1 MNIPENLTQSTDEA
15 LLSICLFAAFCD
27 GGQSD
32 SERNDI
38 SRLCEE
44 MGIVDPGLIS
54 RRILT
59 GRLELPAVVA
69 ALANPN
75 ERLLAYEMA
84 LGVCESDGSL
94 SDGEKKFLQELQ
106 GQLGLNPGE
115 APKETAGLPD
125 YPLVPVAPAP
135 APAAPAPSAVDNS
148 GTILKYAILNGALEL
163 LPDTLATMA
172 IIPLQMKMVHG
183 IGRSHGVELDRSSIK
198 EFLAVAGVGL
208 GSQVVEG
215 FARKLMR
222 GIGKKVAGKL
232 AGKAADQITGSA
244 FSFASTYALGQL
256 AERYY
261 QGGRRLDT
269 ASARGL
275 FTSLQSQAR
284 DMHTRYLPQI
294 QEKAKSI
301 NPASI
306 LQMVTGSNPV

>member
-1 MNIPENLTQSTDEA
+1 MNIPENLAQSTDEA

-32 SERNDI
+32 SERSEI

-44 MGIVDPGLIS
+44 MGLGDPGLIS

-94 SDGEKKFLQELQ
+94 SDGEKKFLQVLQ
-106 GQLGLNPGE
+106 GQLGINPGE
-115 APKETAGLPD
+115 APKETALPD
-125 YPLVPVAPAP
+125 YPLVPV

-232 AGKAADQITGSA
+232 AGKAVDQITGSA

-256 AERYY
+256 AEKYY

-269 ASARGL
+269 ASSRQL

-284 DMHTRYLPQI
+284 DLHTRYLPQI

>member
-1 MNIPENLTQSTDEA
+1 
-15 LLSICLFAAFCD
+15 LFAAVSD
-27 GGQSD
+27 GSQSD
-32 SERNDI
+32 SERNEI

-44 MGIVDPGLIS
+44 MGLGDPGLIS

-94 SDGEKKFLQELQ
+94 TDGEKKFLQELQ
-106 GQLGLNPGE
+106 GHLGLNPGE
-115 APKETAGLPD
+115 APKETALPD
-125 YPLVPVAPAP
+125 YPLVPVAPA
-135 APAAPAPSAVDNS
+135 APAASAVDNS

-232 AGKAADQITGSA
+232 AGKAVDQITGSA

-284 DMHTRYLPQI
+284 DMHTRYIPQI
-294 QEKAKSI
+294 QDRAKTI

-306 LQMVTGSNPV
+306 LQLLTGANPV

>member
-1 MNIPENLTQSTDEA
+1 L
-15 LLSICLFAAFCD
+15 
-27 GGQSD
+27 G
-32 SERNDI
+32 
-38 SRLCEE
+38 
-44 MGIVDPGLIS
+44 DPGLIS

-115 APKETAGLPD
+115 APKETTGLPD
-125 YPLVPVAPAP
+125 YLLVPV

-148 GTILKYAILNGALEL
+148 DTILKYAILNGALEL

-256 AERYY
+256 AEKYY

-269 ASARGL
+269 ASSRQL

>member
-32 SERNDI
+32 SERNEI

-44 MGIVDPGLIS
+44 MGLVDPGLIS

-94 SDGEKKFLQELQ
+94 TDGEKNFLQELQ
-106 GQLGLNPGE
+106 GHLRLNLGE
-115 APKETAGLPD
+115 VPKETALPD
-125 YPLVPVAPAP
+125 YPLVPV

-183 IGRSHGVELDRSSIK
+183 IGRSYAVELDRSSIK

-284 DMHTRYLPQI
+284 DMHARYLPQI

-301 NPASI
+301 NSASI

>member
-1 MNIPENLTQSTDEA
+1 MEIPQNLAQTTDEA

-27 GGQSD
+27 GSQSD
-32 SERNDI
+32 SERNEI

-44 MGIVDPGLIS
+44 MGLGDPGLIS

-75 ERLLAYEMA
+75 ERLLAYKMA

-106 GQLGLNPGE
+106 GQLGINPGE

-125 YPLVPVAPAP
+125 YPLVPV

-256 AERYY
+256 AEKYY

-269 ASARGL
+269 ASSRQL

>member
-32 SERNDI
+32 SERNEI

-44 MGIVDPGLIS
+44 MGMVDPGLIS

-94 SDGEKKFLQELQ
+94 TDGEKKFLQELQ

-135 APAAPAPSAVDNS
+135 APTAPAPSAVDNS
-148 GTILKYAILNGALEL
+148 GTILKYAILNAALEL

>member
-1 MNIPENLTQSTDEA
+1 MNIPENLAQTTDEA

-27 GGQSD
+27 GVQSD
-32 SERNDI
+32 SERNEI

-44 MGIVDPGLIS
+44 VGLGDPRLIS

-59 GRLELPAVVA
+59 GRLELAAVVA

-75 ERLLAYEMA
+75 ARLLAYEMA

-94 SDGEKKFLQELQ
+94 TDAEKKFLQELQ
-106 GQLGLNPGE
+106 GQLGLNSAE
-115 APKETAGLPD
+115 TPKEMALPD
-125 YPLVPVAPAP
+125 YPLVPVAPA
-135 APAAPAPSAVDNS
+135 APAASAVDNS

-183 IGRSHGVELDRSSIK
+183 IARSHGVELDRSSIK

-261 QGGRRLDT
+261 QGGRRLDS
-269 ASARGL
+269 ASTREL

-284 DMHTRYLPQI
+284 DMHTRYVPQI
-294 QEKAKSI
+294 QDKAKSI

-306 LQMVTGSNPV
+306 LQMLTGSNPV

>member
-1 MNIPENLTQSTDEA
+1 MNIPESLAQSTDEA

-32 SERNDI
+32 SERNEI

-44 MGIVDPGLIS
+44 MGLGDPGLIS

-106 GQLGLNPGE
+106 GQLGINPGE
-115 APKETAGLPD
+115 APKETALPD
-125 YPLVPVAPAP
+125 YPLVPVAS
-135 APAAPAPSAVDNS
+135 AAPAPSAVDNS

-256 AERYY
+256 AEKYY

-269 ASARGL
+269 ASSRQL

-284 DMHTRYLPQI
+284 DLHTRYLPQI

>member
-1 MNIPENLTQSTDEA
+1 MEIPQNLAQTTDEA

-27 GGQSD
+27 GSQSD
-32 SERNDI
+32 SERNEI

-44 MGIVDPGLIS
+44 MGLGDPGLIS

-84 LGVCESDGSL
+84 LGVCQSDGSL

-106 GQLGLNPGE
+106 GQLGLNPSE
-115 APKETAGLPD
+115 APKETTGLPD
-125 YPLVPVAPAP
+125 YLLVPV

-148 GTILKYAILNGALEL
+148 DTILKYAILNGALEL

-222 GIGKKVAGKL
+222 GIGKNVAGKL
-232 AGKAADQITGSA
+232 AGKAVDQITGSA
-244 FSFASTYALGQL
+244 FSFASTYALGRL

-261 QGGRRLDT
+261 QGGRRLDS
-269 ASARGL
+269 ASTRHL
-275 FTSLQSQAR
+275 FTSLQSQASH
-284 DMHTRYLPQI
+284 MHNHYLPQI

-301 NPASI
+301 SPASI

>member
-1 MNIPENLTQSTDEA
+1 MNIPENLTQNTDQA

-27 GGQSD
+27 GLQSE
-32 SERNDI
+32 SEREEI
-38 SRLCEE
+38 ARLSQE
-44 MGIVDPGLIS
+44 MGFGDPALIS

-59 GRLELPAVVA
+59 GRLELASVVSGLENA
-69 ALANPN
+69 N
-75 ERLLAYEMA
+75 ERMLAYEMA
-84 LGVCESDGSL
+84 LGVCESDGAL
-94 SDGEKKFLQELQ
+94 TDGEKKFLEELQ
-106 GQLGLNPGE
+106 NQLGLNAAE
-115 APKETAGLPD
+115 APKRTTALSA
-125 YPLVPVAPAP
+125 LPVAPP
-135 APAAPAPSAVDNS
+135 NNPQPVSSATDNS

-183 IGRSHGVELDRSSIK
+183 IARSHGVEIDRSSIK

-232 AGKAADQITGSA
+232 AGKAADQVTGSA

-256 AERYY
+256 AEKYY

-269 ASARGL
+269 ASARQL
-275 FTSLQSQAR
+275 FGNLQSQAR
-284 DMHTRYLPQI
+284 ELHSRYLPQI
-294 QEKAKSI
+294 TEKAKSI
-301 NPASI
+301 DAAS
-306 LQMVTGSNPV
+306 LLKMVAGTNTP

>member
-32 SERNDI
+32 SERNEI

-44 MGIVDPGLIS
+44 MGLGDPGLIS

-94 SDGEKKFLQELQ
+94 TDGEKKFLQELQ
-106 GQLGLNPGE
+106 GHLRLNLGE
-115 APKETAGLPD
+115 VPKETALPD
-125 YPLVPVAPAP
+125 YPLVPV

-148 GTILKYAILNGALEL
+148 GTILKYAILNAALEL

-284 DMHTRYLPQI
+284 DMHARYLPQI

-306 LQMVTGSNPV
+306 LQMVTGSNPL

>member
-1 MNIPENLTQSTDEA
+1 MSIPENLTQSTDEA
-15 LLSICLFAAFCD
+15 LLSICLFSAFCD

-32 SERNDI
+32 SERKEI

-44 MGIVDPGLIS
+44 MGLGDPGLIS

-59 GRLELPAVVA
+59 GRLELPVVVA

-106 GQLGLNPGE
+106 GQLGINPGE

-125 YPLVPVAPAP
+125 YPLVPV

-232 AGKAADQITGSA
+232 AGKAVDQITGSA

-256 AERYY
+256 AEKYY

-269 ASARGL
+269 ASSRQL

-284 DMHTRYLPQI
+284 DLHTRYLPQI

>member
-1 MNIPENLTQSTDEA
+1 MNIPENLAQTTDEA

-27 GGQSD
+27 GSQSD
-32 SERNDI
+32 SERNEI

-44 MGIVDPGLIS
+44 MGFGDPGLIS

-69 ALANPN
+69 ALVNPN

-106 GQLGLNPGE
+106 GHLGLNPSE

-125 YPLVPVAPAP
+125 YPLVPV

-256 AERYY
+256 AEKYY

-269 ASARGL
+269 ASSRQL

-284 DMHTRYLPQI
+284 DLHTRYLPQI

>member
-32 SERNDI
+32 SERNEI

-44 MGIVDPGLIS
+44 MGPGDPGLIS

-94 SDGEKKFLQELQ
+94 TDGEKKFLQELQ
-106 GQLGLNPGE
+106 GHLRLNLGE
-115 APKETAGLPD
+115 VPKETALPD
-125 YPLVPVAPAP
+125 YPLVPV

-261 QGGRRLDT
+261 QCGRRLDT

-284 DMHTRYLPQI
+284 DMHARYLPQI

>member
-1 MNIPENLTQSTDEA
+1 MNIPENLAQSTDEA

-32 SERNDI
+32 SERNEI

-44 MGIVDPGLIS
+44 MGLGDPGLIS

-59 GRLELPAVVA
+59 GRLELPVVVA

-106 GQLGLNPGE
+106 GQLGINPGE
-115 APKETAGLPD
+115 APKETALPD
-125 YPLVPVAPAP
+125 YPIVPV

-232 AGKAADQITGSA
+232 AGKAVDQITGSA

-256 AERYY
+256 AEKYY

-269 ASARGL
+269 ASSRQL

-284 DMHTRYLPQI
+284 DLHTRYLPQI

>member
-1 MNIPENLTQSTDEA
+1 MTIPENLNSSADEA
-15 LLSICLFAAFCD
+15 LLCICLFAAFCD
-27 GGQSD
+27 GVQSD
-32 SERNDI
+32 SERNEI

-44 MGIVDPGLIS
+44 MGLGDPGALS

-69 ALANPN
+69 SLANPN

-106 GQLGLNPGE
+106 TQLGLSSSE
-115 APKETAGLPD
+115 APKSTPGLPE
-125 YPLVPVAPAP
+125 YKIVPVAPA
-135 APAAPAPSAVDNS
+135 APSPSAVDNS
-148 GTILKYAILNGALEL
+148 STILKYAILNGALEL

-261 QGGRRLDT
+261 QSGRRLDT
-269 ASARGL
+269 ASAREL

-284 DMHTRYLPQI
+284 DMHTRYLP
-294 QEKAKSI
+294 
-301 NPASI
+301 
-306 LQMVTGSNPV
+306 

>member
-1 MNIPENLTQSTDEA
+1 MTIPENLNSSADEA

-27 GGQSD
+27 GVQSD
-32 SERNDI
+32 SERNEI

-44 MGIVDPGLIS
+44 MGLGDPGALS

-69 ALANPN
+69 SLANPN

-106 GQLGLNPGE
+106 TQLGLNSSE
-115 APKETAGLPD
+115 APKSTPGLPE
-125 YPLVPVAPAP
+125 YQIVPVAPA
-135 APAAPAPSAVDNS
+135 APSPSAVDNS
-148 GTILKYAILNGALEL
+148 STILKYAILNGALEL

-269 ASARGL
+269 ASAREL

-294 QEKAKSI
+294 QDKAKSI

-306 LQMVTGSNPV
+306 LQMVTSSNPL

>member
-1 MNIPENLTQSTDEA
+1 MNIPENLAQSTDEA

-27 GGQSD
+27 GSQSD
-32 SERNDI
+32 SERNEI

-44 MGIVDPGLIS
+44 LGLGDPGLIS

-115 APKETAGLPD
+115 APKETTGLPD
-125 YPLVPVAPAP
+125 YLLVPV

-148 GTILKYAILNGALEL
+148 DTILKYAILNGALEL

-256 AERYY
+256 AEKYY

-269 ASARGL
+269 ASSRQL

>member
-32 SERNDI
+32 SERNEI

-44 MGIVDPGLIS
+44 MGLGDPGLIS

-125 YPLVPVAPAP
+125 YPLVPVAPAG
-135 APAAPAPSAVDNS
+135 PAPSAVDNS
-148 GTILKYAILNGALEL
+148 STILKYAILNGALEL

-183 IGRSHGVELDRSSIK
+183 IGLSHGVELDRSSIK

-232 AGKAADQITGSA
+232 AGKAASQITGSA

-261 QGGRRLDT
+261 QGGRRLDS

-284 DMHTRYLPQI
+284 EMHTRYLPQI

-301 NPASI
+301 SPASI
-306 LQMVTGSNPV
+306 LQMITGSNPV

>member
-1 MNIPENLTQSTDEA
+1 MNIPENLAQSTDEA

-32 SERNDI
+32 SERTEI

-44 MGIVDPGLIS
+44 MGLGDPGLLS

-69 ALANPN
+69 ALASPN

-106 GQLGLNPGE
+106 GHLGINPGE
-115 APKETAGLPD
+115 APKETALPD
-125 YPLVPVAPAP
+125 YQIVPV

-183 IGRSHGVELDRSSIK
+183 IARSHGVELDRSSIK

-244 FSFASTYALGQL
+244 FSFASTYALGKL
-256 AERYY
+256 AEHYY
-261 QGGRRLDT
+261 QSGRRLDT
-269 ASARGL
+269 ASTRQL

-284 DMHTRYLPQI
+284 QMHNHYLPQI

>member
-1 MNIPENLTQSTDEA
+1 MNIPENLAQTTDEA

-27 GGQSD
+27 GAQSD
-32 SERNDI
+32 SERNEI

-44 MGIVDPGLIS
+44 MGLGDPGLIS

-94 SDGEKKFLQELQ
+94 TDGEKKFLQELQ
-106 GQLGLNPGE
+106 GQLGLNSGE

-125 YPLVPVAPAP
+125 YQIVPV

-148 GTILKYAILNGALEL
+148 GTILKFAILNGALEL

-232 AGKAADQITGSA
+232 AGKAVDQITGSA

-256 AERYY
+256 AEKYY

-269 ASARGL
+269 ASSRQL

-284 DMHTRYLPQI
+284 DLHTRYLPQI

>member
-1 MNIPENLTQSTDEA
+1 MNIPENLAQNTDQA

-27 GGQSD
+27 GVQSE
-32 SERNDI
+32 SEREEI
-38 SRLCEE
+38 ARLSQE
-44 MGIVDPGLIS
+44 MGFGDPALIS

-59 GRLELPAVVA
+59 GRLELSGGVS
-69 ALANPN
+69 ALGNAN
-75 ERLLAYEMA
+75 ERMLAYEMA

-94 SDGEKKFLQELQ
+94 TDGEKKFLEELQ
-106 GQLGLNPGE
+106 TQLGLSAAE
-115 APKETAGLPD
+115 APKQTTALSV
-125 YPLVPVAPAP
+125 YPVAPANNP
-135 APAAPAPSAVDNS
+135 QPVASAVDNG

-183 IGRSHGVELDRSSIK
+183 IARSRGVELDRSSIK
-198 EFLAVAGVGL
+198 EFLAVAGLGL

-232 AGKAADQITGSA
+232 AGKAADQVTGSA

-261 QGGRRLDT
+261 QGGRRLDST
-269 ASARGL
+269 SAREL
-275 FTSLQSQAR
+275 FGSLQAQAR
-284 DMHTRYLPQI
+284 DLHTRYLPQI

-301 NPASI
+301 QPASI
-306 LQMVTGSNPV
+306 LQMVTGSNPL

>member
-1 MNIPENLTQSTDEA
+1 MNIPENLAQSTDDA

-27 GGQSD
+27 GSQSD
-32 SERNDI
+32 SERNEI

-44 MGIVDPGLIS
+44 MGFGDPGLIS

-106 GQLGLNPGE
+106 SQLGLNPGE
-115 APKETAGLPD
+115 APKETALPD
-125 YPLVPVAPAP
+125 YPLVPV

-256 AERYY
+256 AEKYY

-269 ASARGL
+269 ASSRQL

-306 LQMVTGSNPV
+306 LQMVTGSTPV

>member
-1 MNIPENLTQSTDEA
+1 MTIPENLAQSADEA

-27 GGQSD
+27 GVQSD
-32 SERNDI
+32 SERSEI
-38 SRLCEE
+38 SRLREE
-44 MGIVDPGLIS
+44 MGLGDPGVLS

-59 GRLELPAVVA
+59 GRLDLASVVA

-94 SDGEKKFLQELQ
+94 TDGEKNFLRELQ
-106 GQLGLNPGE
+106 GHLGLNGGDT
-115 APKETAGLPD
+115 PKETTPLPE
-125 YPLVPVAPAP
+125 YHLV
-135 APAAPAPSAVDNS
+135 PAAPATSASAAAPAVDNS

-183 IGRSHGVELDRSSIK
+183 IGRSHGVELDSSSIK

-232 AGKAADQITGSA
+232 AGTAADQITGSA

-261 QGGRRLDT
+261 QGGRHLDT
-269 ASARGL
+269 ASARQL

-284 DMHTRYLPQI
+284 DLHTRYFPQI
-294 QEKAKSI
+294 QDKAKSI
-301 NPASI
+301 TPASI
-306 LQMVTGSNPV
+306 LQMVTGRNPV

>member
-1 MNIPENLTQSTDEA
+1 MNIPENLAQSTDEA

-32 SERNDI
+32 SERNEI

-44 MGIVDPGLIS
+44 MGLGDPGLIS

-59 GRLELPAVVA
+59 GRLELPVVVA

-106 GQLGLNPGE
+106 GQLGINPGE
-115 APKETAGLPD
+115 APKETALPD
-125 YPLVPVAPAP
+125 YPLVPV

-256 AERYY
+256 AEKYY

-269 ASARGL
+269 ASSRQL

-284 DMHTRYLPQI
+284 DLHTRYLPQI

>member
-1 MNIPENLTQSTDEA
+1 MKIPENLTQSTDEA

-27 GGQSD
+27 GSQSD
-32 SERNDI
+32 SERNEI
-38 SRLCEE
+38 SHLCEE
-44 MGIVDPGLIS
+44 MGFGDPGLIS

-94 SDGEKKFLQELQ
+94 TDGEKKFLQELQ
-106 GQLGLNPGE
+106 GHLGLNPGE
-115 APKETAGLPD
+115 APKENALPD
-125 YPLVPVAPAP
+125 YPLVPVAPA
-135 APAAPAPSAVDNS
+135 ASAVDNS

-222 GIGKKVAGKL
+222 GIGKKVAGKV
-232 AGKAADQITGSA
+232 AGKSVDQITGSA

-294 QEKAKSI
+294 QDKAKSI

>member
-1 MNIPENLTQSTDEA
+1 MNIPENLAQSTDEA

-32 SERNDI
+32 SERNEI

-44 MGIVDPGLIS
+44 MGLGDPGLIS

-59 GRLELPAVVA
+59 GQLELPVVVA

-106 GQLGLNPGE
+106 GQLGINPGE
-115 APKETAGLPD
+115 APKETALPD
-125 YPLVPVAPAP
+125 YPLVPVAS
-135 APAAPAPSAVDNS
+135 AAPAPSAVDNS

-183 IGRSHGVELDRSSIK
+183 IGRSHGVELNRSSIK

-256 AERYY
+256 AEKYY

-269 ASARGL
+269 ASSRQL

-284 DMHTRYLPQI
+284 DLHTRYLPQI

>member
-1 MNIPENLTQSTDEA
+1 MTIPENLNSSADEA

-27 GGQSD
+27 GVQSD
-32 SERNDI
+32 SERNEI

-44 MGIVDPGLIS
+44 MGLGDPGALS

-69 ALANPN
+69 SLANPN

-106 GQLGLNPGE
+106 TQLGLNSSE
-115 APKETAGLPD
+115 APKSTPGLPE
-125 YPLVPVAPAP
+125 YQIVPVAPA
-135 APAAPAPSAVDNS
+135 APSPSAVDNS
-148 GTILKYAILNGALEL
+148 STILKYAILNGALEL

-261 QGGRRLDT
+261 QSGRRLDT
-269 ASARGL
+269 ASAREL

-294 QEKAKSI
+294 QDKAKSI

-306 LQMVTGSNPV
+306 LQMVTSSNPL

>member
-1 MNIPENLTQSTDEA
+1 MNIPENLTQSTDDA
-15 LLSICLFAAFCD
+15 ILSICLFAAFSD
-27 GGQSD
+27 GSQSD
-32 SERNDI
+32 SERNEI

-44 MGIVDPGLIS
+44 MGLGDPGLIS

-94 SDGEKKFLQELQ
+94 TDGEKKFLQELQ
-106 GQLGLNPGE
+106 GHLGLNPGE
-115 APKETAGLPD
+115 APKETALPD
-125 YPLVPVAPAP
+125 YPLVPVAPA
-135 APAAPAPSAVDNS
+135 APAASAVDNS

-232 AGKAADQITGSA
+232 AGKAVDQITGSA

-284 DMHTRYLPQI
+284 DMHTRYIPQI
-294 QEKAKSI
+294 QDRAKTI

-306 LQMVTGSNPV
+306 LQLLTGANPV

>member
-15 LLSICLFAAFCD
+15 ILSICLFAAFSD
-27 GGQSD
+27 GSQSD
-32 SERNDI
+32 SERNEI

-44 MGIVDPGLIS
+44 MGLGDPGLIS

-94 SDGEKKFLQELQ
+94 TDGEKKFLQELQ
-106 GQLGLNPGE
+106 GHLGLNPGE
-115 APKETAGLPD
+115 APKETALPD
-125 YPLVPVAPAP
+125 YPLVPVAPA
-135 APAAPAPSAVDNS
+135 APAASAVDNS

-232 AGKAADQITGSA
+232 AGKAVDQITGSA

-284 DMHTRYLPQI
+284 DMHTRYIPQI
-294 QEKAKSI
+294 QDRAKTI

-306 LQMVTGSNPV
+306 LQLLTGANPV

>member
-32 SERNDI
+32 SERNEI

-44 MGIVDPGLIS
+44 MGMVDPGLIS

-135 APAAPAPSAVDNS
+135 TAPAPSAVDNS

-232 AGKAADQITGSA
+232 DGKAADQITGSA

>member
-1 MNIPENLTQSTDEA
+1 MNIPENLAQSTDET

-27 GGQSD
+27 GVQSD
-32 SERNDI
+32 SERNEI

-44 MGIVDPGLIS
+44 MGLGDPGLIS

-75 ERLLAYEMA
+75 ERMLAYEMA

-106 GQLGLNPGE
+106 RQLGLNPGE
-115 APKETAGLPD
+115 APKEHAALPD
-125 YPLVPVAPAP
+125 YQIVPV

-148 GTILKYAILNGALEL
+148 GTILKYSILNGALEL

-183 IGRSHGVELDRSSIK
+183 IARSHGVELDRSSIK

-261 QGGRRLDT
+261 QGGRRLDS
-269 ASARGL
+269 ASTRQL

>member
-1 MNIPENLTQSTDEA
+1 MNIPENLTQSTDDA
-15 LLSICLFAAFCD
+15 ILSICLFAAFCD
-27 GGQSD
+27 GSQSD
-32 SERNDI
+32 SERNEI

-44 MGIVDPGLIS
+44 MGLGDPGLIS

-94 SDGEKKFLQELQ
+94 TDGEKKFLQELQ
-106 GQLGLNPGE
+106 GHLGLNPGE
-115 APKETAGLPD
+115 APKETALPD
-125 YPLVPVAPAP
+125 YPLVPVAPA
-135 APAAPAPSAVDNS
+135 APAASAVDNS

-232 AGKAADQITGSA
+232 AGKAVDQITGSA

-284 DMHTRYLPQI
+284 DMHTRYIPQI
-294 QEKAKSI
+294 QDRAKTI

-306 LQMVTGSNPV
+306 LQLLTGANPV

>member
-1 MNIPENLTQSTDEA
+1 MNIPENLAQSTDEA

-27 GGQSD
+27 GSQSD
-32 SERNDI
+32 SERNEI

-44 MGIVDPGLIS
+44 MGFGDPGLIS

-106 GQLGLNPGE
+106 SQLGLNPGE
-115 APKETAGLPD
+115 APKETALPD
-125 YPLVPVAPAP
+125 YPLVPVAPS
-135 APAAPAPSAVDNS
+135 APAPSAVDNS

-256 AERYY
+256 AEKYY

-269 ASARGL
+269 ASSRQL